1 MELIRNNSLVFLFP
15 LIIYCAALSA
25 AHSKNDCVYT
35 AYIRT
40 GSNINGGTDAK
51 IGLRLYDADKNSFD
65 IDDLEAWGGLMGQGH
80 NYFERGNLDIFSGR
94 GPCLKGPV
102 CAVNLTSDGS
112 GLLSGWYCDYVEVI
126 STGPHISCAQK
137 FFKIEQ
143 WLATDAPP
151 YRLYAFKNYCPWN
164 TSVAPSIPM
173 KSLDVSESVG
183 SAYV

>member
-1 MELIRNNSLVFLFP
+1 MELIKNNSLVFLFA
-15 LIIYCAALSA
+15 LIIYCTALSA
-25 AHSKNDCVYT
+25 AHSNDCVYT
-35 AYIRT
+35 VYIRT
-40 GSNINGGTDAK
+40 GSIINGGTDAK

-65 IDDLEAWGGLMGQGH
+65 IDDLEAWGGLMGRGH

-112 GLLSGWYCDYVEVI
+112 GRHSGWYCDYVEVI
-126 STGPHISCAQK
+126 STGPHIPCAQK

-151 YRLYAFKNYCPWN
+151 YCLYAFRNYRPWN
-164 TSVAPSIPM
+164 ASVAPSMPL
-173 KSLDVSESVG
+173 KSSDVIESGG